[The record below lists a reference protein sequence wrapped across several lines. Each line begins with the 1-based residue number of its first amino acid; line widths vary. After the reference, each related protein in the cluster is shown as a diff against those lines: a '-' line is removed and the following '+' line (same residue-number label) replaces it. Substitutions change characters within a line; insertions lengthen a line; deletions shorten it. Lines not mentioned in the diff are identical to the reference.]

1 MTNGLDPIVLELVHS
16 KITSI
21 VEEMRVVL
29 FHSGYSTVLRESE
42 DGSAGLMDAELRT
55 IAVSKKLPF
64 HFASFSAIADY
75 LARNYPPEK
84 LEEGDVI
91 LFNHPFEG
99 NVTHTADTVTLM
111 PIFADG
117 TLVGYTG
124 TLAHK
129 PDLGGLRGLA
139 SARDLWE
146 EGLVI
151 PPVKYY
157 ARGEINRDIENLVAA
172 NSRIPVETMGDLRGQ
187 VAACRVGARRMQ
199 ELCARFGATT
209 VAACCRELMNRVA
222 ARLRHALTAMP
233 DGTHEAEGMLDHDG
247 VNLNRPLRARLAV
260 TKRGGDILFDF
271 SGSDEQAEG
280 AVNVV
285 SSMIKNSCYC
295 GLMAMT
301 DSNLPFN
308 HGFVEVV
315 QTRFREG
322 TIVCPRPGAA
332 VSHYTPLAHVACDM
346 VIKALGEFTPERAA
360 ASAGGGGSIR
370 IMGTDRKSKNRWIL
384 MELLNTAQ
392 GATSTSDGVS
402 LIHGPLG
409 AGQFRPGPIEIH
421 ETEFPVRIT
430 RFDVRADSGGPGE
443 FRGGMGSVRDYQVL
457 EDAIVPVR
465 SLKGSL
471 RSKLPPWGVF
481 GGLPAR
487 VGNVFVN
494 GVEVPSGTREVSLK
508 AGDTVQVH
516 TNAGGGYGDPF
527 KRSVE
532 SVLGDIL
539 DRYVSIEGAAADY
552 GVIIDPKAFA
562 VDIEATSKLRAGRGA
577 RQAT

>member
-1 MTNGLDPIVLELVHS
+1 MTQGLDPITLELVYS

-42 DGSAGLMDAELRT
+42 DGSAGLLDAHLRT

-64 HFASFSAIADY
+64 HFASFSAIAQY
-75 LARNYPPEK
+75 LERTYPPGE
-84 LEEGDVI
+84 LEEGDII

-111 PIFADG
+111 PIFVDG
-117 TLVGYTG
+117 TLVGYAG

-157 ARGEINRDIENLVAA
+157 KRGEVNREIENLVAA
-172 NSRIPVETMGDLRGQ
+172 NSRIPVETLGDLRGQ
-187 VAACRVGARRMQ
+187 VAACRMASRRMQ
-199 ELCARFGATT
+199 ELCARFGATI
-209 VAACCRELMNRVA
+209 VGSCCRELMKRVA
-222 ARLRHALTAMP
+222 GRLRAALTALP
-233 DGTHEAEGMLDHDG
+233 DGSHEAEGILDHDG
-247 VNLNRPLRARLAV
+247 VNFDRPLRAHLV
-260 TKRGGDILFDF
+260 VSKRGRDILFDF
-271 SGSDEQAEG
+271 SGSDDQAQG

-332 VSHYTPLAHVACDM
+332 VSHYTPLAHLACDM
-346 VIKALGEFTPERAA
+346 VIKALGEFCPERAA

-370 IMGTDRKSKNRWIL
+370 ILGTNRISKNNWVL

-392 GATSTSDGVS
+392 GATGRSDGVS

-409 AGQFRPGPIEIH
+409 AGQFRPGPIEVH

-430 RFDVRADSGGPGE
+430 RFDVRANSGGPGE
-443 FRGGMGSVRDYQVL
+443 FRGGMGSVREYQVL
-457 EDAIVPVR
+457 EEAVVPVR

-481 GGLPAR
+481 GGKPAR
-487 VGNVFVN
+487 IGNIFVN
-494 GVEVPSGTREVSLK
+494 GVEVPNGTREVSLK
-508 AGDTVQVH
+508 PGDVVEVH
-516 TNAGGGYGDPF
+516 TNAGGGYGNPF
-527 KRSVE
+527 NRNPE
-532 SVLGDIL
+532 LVLGDVL
-539 DRYVSIEGAAADY
+539 DGYVTIQGAADDY
-552 GVIIDPKAFA
+552 GAAIDPKNLAL
-562 VDIEATSKLRAGRGA
+562 DLEATEKLRKGR
-577 RQAT
+577 RTH